1 MNDLKNLSAR
11 RQLCWRSPH
20 AANNHGEDQMKL
32 ANGFILGCLALGL
45 SLSSLAHG
53 CYLTSIVAPTPFMG
67 NSEEIFKTADG
78 RLWQVK
84 YEYEYLYEY
93 YPTVYIC
100 NEEKLMIEGKAL
112 NIVPMSGS
120 SPSARSDRS
129 IRDYPVK
136 IVFKR
141 SGCRD
146 YFLADG
152 DSGGIYLLE
161 WYGGHDPREGE
172 SIVGEIRGFGFKDVF
187 YPDSGSSGRVYVED
201 YMLSRSSAI
210 EKISDKC
217 R

>member
-1 MNDLKNLSAR
+1 
-11 RQLCWRSPH
+11 
-20 AANNHGEDQMKL
+20 
-32 ANGFILGCLALGL
+32 
-45 SLSSLAHG
+45 
-53 CYLTSIVAPTPFMG
+53 MG
-67 NSEEIFKTADG
+67 NSGEIFKTSDG

-93 YPTVYIC
+93 FPEVYIC

-120 SPSARSDRS
+120 SPSVQNHRSNN
-129 IRDYPVK
+129 PVK

-152 DSGGIYLLE
+152 DSGGIYFLE

-172 SIVGEIRGFGFKDVF
+172 SIVGEIRGYGFKDVF
-187 YPDSGSSGRVYVED
+187 YPDSGSSDRIYVDD

-210 EKISDKC
+210 EKIRNKC